1 VGRGNVGGLAILPP
15 AIAQDLFAEL
25 GRRASN
31 GRKNYVGKNE
41 N

>member
-15 AIAQDLFAEL
+15 AIAKDLFAEL